1 MDDMSKGLLVRT
13 VFVVLSGG
21 IVGCGGGS
29 NAVMPTALPT
39 PSPRAVVSFNV
50 DPNPVVSEYQGDG
63 WWRFRV
69 NLELYDTGGVGF
81 QINTIRTTVS
91 SAVTG
96 TILLD
101 YNYSVAQ
108 HVDARGRTVLQF
120 TSPLY
125 RTVTG
130 GGANVKFVADIRDD
144 MGNAMTLSNQAGVLR
159 VGGPDD
165 DSVN

>member
-1 MDDMSKGLLVRT
+1 MSKGWLVWM
-13 VFVVLSGG
+13 VGILLSGSL
-21 IVGCGGGS
+21 VGCGGGGS
-29 NAVMPTALPT
+29 VAPTALPT
-39 PSPRAVVSFNV
+39 PPARAEVTFNV
-50 DPNPVVSEYQGDG
+50 DPNPVVSEYQSDG
-63 WWRFRV
+63 WWRFKV
-69 NLELYDTGGVGF
+69 NLELYDTAGVGF

-91 SAVTG
+91 AAVTG

-120 TSPLY
+120 TSPFY

-130 GGANVKFVADIRDD
+130 GGANVKFVADLRDD
-144 MGNAMTLSNQAGVLR
+144 MGNAITLSNQAAVMR
-159 VGGPDD
+159 MGGPDG